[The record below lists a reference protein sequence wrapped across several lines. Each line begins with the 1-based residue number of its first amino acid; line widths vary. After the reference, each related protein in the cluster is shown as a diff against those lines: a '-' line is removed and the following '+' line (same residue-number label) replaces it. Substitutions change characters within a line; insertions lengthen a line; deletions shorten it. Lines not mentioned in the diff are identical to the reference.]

1 MAKETQNENVE
12 VVAEAVSKTEI
23 FFRKN
28 RNILITI
35 LAAVVVAAAAYFCW
49 YKFAFQPKQA
59 EALEQMSYAE
69 ANFRNME
76 YELALNGDGNVLGF
90 AQVIDEYGCK
100 AGQAVYLYAGVC
112 QLQHAFLI
120 FHVF

>member
-59 EALEQMSYAE
+59 EALEQMSYAD
-69 ANFRNME
+69 R
-76 YELALNGDGNVLGF
+76 L
-90 AQVIDEYGCK
+90 
-100 AGQAVYLYAGVC
+100 
-112 QLQHAFLI
+112 
-120 FHVF
+120 